1 MKKLSWI
8 LLLFLFVP
16 LHAQEVTRVR
26 NVRQKI
32 DSMQYV
38 MHDYRDSIR
47 SEIKAYK
54 DSVRDVCRHYYDAM
68 PHELRIGMG
77 DQGYESI
84 VWREKGNPEEGG
96 DLVTFPD
103 GCQSYRKKNYRHTQH
118 WFAEYLYNVNYW
130 YAFGFIV
137 DYSGVLW
144 DEVPNSNYHT
154 LANDTRQGAFHNIG
168 LLPEVRFS
176 YFNSEYVSLH
186 SSIGIGLNINTGT
199 ELDYKGRE
207 TAVAPLVNVTLLGLR
222 VGKGRWYGSLELGAM
237 VSMIGMNEIYM
248 LGSRLGTVSVGVR
261 L

>member
-1 MKKLSWI
+1 MRKLSWI

-77 DQGYESI
+77 DQGFESI
-84 VWREKGNPEEGG
+84 VWCEKGVPG
-96 DLVTFPD
+96 TFQD
-103 GCQSYRKKNYRHTQH
+103 GYQSHYKTNYRYTQH

-144 DEVPNSNYHT
+144 DEVPNSSYHT
-154 LANDTRQGAFHNIG
+154 LASDTRQGAFHNIG

-207 TAVAPLVNVTLLGLR
+207 TAVAPLVNVTLIGLR

-237 VSMIGMNEIYM
+237 VSMIGMNEMYM

>member
-16 LHAQEVTRVR
+16 LHAQEAMRVR
-26 NVRQKI
+26 DVRQRI
-32 DSMQYV
+32 DSMHYV
-38 MHDYRDSIR
+38 MNDYRDSIR
-47 SEIKAYK
+47 TEIKVYR
-54 DSVRDVCRHYYDAM
+54 DSVRNVRRHYYDAM

-77 DQGYESI
+77 DQGFESI
-84 VWREKGNPEEGG
+84 VWCEKGIPE
-96 DLVTFPD
+96 TFPD
-103 GCQSYRKKNYRHTQH
+103 GYQTYYKQNYRYTQH
-118 WFAEYLYNVNYW
+118 WFAEYLYSVNYW

-176 YFNSEYVSLH
+176 YFSSEYVSLH
-186 SSIGIGLNINTGT
+186 SSLGIGLNINTGT

-207 TAVAPLVNVTLLGLR
+207 TALAPLVNVTLLGLR
-222 VGKGRWYGSLELGAM
+222 VGKGRWYGALELGGM
-237 VSMIGMNEIYM
+237 ISMIGMNEMYM
-248 LGSRLGTVSVGVR
+248 LGSRLCTASVGVR

>member
-1 MKKLSWI
+1 MKRLLGII
-8 LLLFLFVP
+8 LLSVCTMGVT
-16 LHAQEVTRVR
+16 AQELREIQQV
-26 NVRQKI
+26 QSKI
-32 DSMQYV
+32 DSIQYKIQDFRDSMRLEV
-38 MHDYRDSIR
+38 RAYRDSLR
-47 SEIKAYK
+47 EARRHMY
-54 DSVRDVCRHYYDAM
+54 DSM

-77 DQGYESI
+77 DQGFESI
-84 VWREKGNPEEGG
+84 VWREKGVPG
-96 DLVTFPD
+96 TFPD
-103 GCQSYRKKNYRHTQH
+103 GYQPYYKQNYRYTQH

-144 DEVPNSNYHT
+144 DEVPNSSYPT
-154 LANDTRQGAFHNIG
+154 LASDTTQGAFHNIG

-199 ELDYKGRE
+199 ELDYKDRK
-207 TAVAPLVNVTLLGLR
+207 TALAPLVNVTLLGLR

-237 VSMIGMNEIYM
+237 VSMIDMNEIYM